1 MTKTFGIT
9 GGAGFIGTNFCDR
22 VLASGNSVVI
32 LDDLSRPGA
41 DRNLTWL
48 NERHPTGV
56 DFMEVDISSTNPNLR
71 SFTEKSDVIF
81 HLAGQVA
88 VTTSVQAP
96 MRDFE
101 VNALGTLNLLEA
113 VRGSS
118 HRPGFVFVSTNKVYG
133 GLEDLEVRETDDRY
147 YFPNLPMGIAEDR
160 ALDFHSPYGCSK
172 GAADQYV
179 LDYGRS
185 YGLSTLVLRQ
195 SCIYGTRQFGIEDQG
210 WVAWFIIAAVTG
222 RSLTLYG
229 TGKQVRDILYIDDLV
244 DFFLLVSDDIDAY
257 RGEVL
262 NIGGGAERAAAR
274 RRGFGLHPTRRARR
288 ARRLVIKGGPRL
300 RRGPRPVPRA
310 GRPPAAAV
318 LGQRTAP
325 SRGHLQDV
333 PRTAARARRALPVA
347 GGVGPELSRAALA
360 ARPPVAAAAPAV
372 AEQRLRGRATRACGG
387 GSSRGVHVYVDLVFS
402 FYAGV

>member
-1 MTKTFGIT
+1 MTKTFGVT

-41 DRNLTWL
+41 GRNLTWL
-48 NERHPTGV
+48 NERHPTGI

-88 VTTSVQAP
+88 VTTSVQDP
-96 MRDFE
+96 KRDFE

-118 HRPGFVFVSTNKVYG
+118 NRPGFVFVSTNKVYG

-244 DFFLLVSDDIDAY
+244 DFFLMVSDNIDAY

-262 NIGGGAERAAAR
+262 NIGGGAERAVS
-274 RRGFGLHPTRRARR
+274 L
-288 ARRLVIKGGPRL
+288 LQLLKLIES
-300 RRGPRPVPRA
+300 
-310 GRPPAAAV
+310 V
-318 LGQRTAP
+318 LGREIPIEFGQARVGDQPVYISDIGKAT
-325 SRGHLQDV
+325 SVTGWV
-333 PRTAARARRALPVA
+333 PKVSVEE
-347 GGVGPELSRAALA
+347 GVLK
-360 ARPPVAAAAPAV
+360 
-372 AEQRLRGRATRACGG
+372 
-387 GSSRGVHVYVDLVFS
+387 LVKWVEDNKSLF
-402 FYAGV
+402 GT